1 MPSIPRSDIDAL
13 IEQSGLCVSDNSG
26 YTKVGPIP
34 GSARRIYVTKT
45 KQVHRI
51 DLSGFMPPSHP
62 AISIV
67 TPELRRAKRI
77 AGGVMAQIDFSQPK
91 NVVLD
96 AIRISL
102 EAVAGAVSVAN
113 VAPRSGAA
121 PALLAVA
128 GYTEPAERRIA
139 LRFFSRIAEAAI
151 AASVDPDQARVHLKY
166 VLDKCIWGVTTCSD
180 IHKYNPRYVSSEVR
194 DLVLEWSECA
204 SSGLPFLR
212 KGYAQRNLHLFKRLV
227 RHEHVV
233 TRKSLVS
240 RLCAASPREVE
251 ELLSGAEACLVT
263 IAEDRALKND
273 ALSSWARYSAANIRV
288 WDRLVGDWKM
298 LPSV

>member
-1 MPSIPRSDIDAL
+1 MPSIPRSDIDRL
-13 IEQSGLCVSDNSG
+13 IEKSGLRVSDNSG

-34 GSARRIYVTKT
+34 GSARRIYVAKT
-45 KQVHRI
+45 RQVQRI

-77 AGGVMAQIDFSQPK
+77 AGGVMAQIDFSQPT

-96 AIRISL
+96 AIRVSL
-102 EAVAGAVSVAN
+102 AAVAGAVSVAN
-113 VAPRSGAA
+113 VAPRSVAA
-121 PALLAVA
+121 PAVLALA
-128 GYTEPAERRIA
+128 GYAEPPERRIA

-151 AASVDPDQARVHLKY
+151 AASINPDQDRIHLKY

-194 DLVLEWSECA
+194 ELVIEWSECS

-212 KGYAQRNLHLFKRLV
+212 KGYTQRNFHLFKRLV

-233 TRKSLVS
+233 TRKSLLS
-240 RLCAASPREVE
+240 RLRAATPLEAE
-251 ELLSGAEACLVT
+251 ELLAGAEACLVT
-263 IAEDRALKND
+263 IAEDRALNHD
-273 ALSSWARYSAANIRV
+273 TLSSWARYSAAGIRV
-288 WDRLVGDWKM
+288 WDRLTGDWKT